1 MSSCCAWLW
10 KAGPEANAC
19 GRREQQESS
28 RADARPSPARP
39 RACTLLELLKADVSV
54 PRDSRGMREKAATSR
69 REMELRP
76 SRRQAAG
83 LEPDSPGEPP
93 QMGLTESLQGQ
104 QRSAG
109 TRGWLVCPAPGVKA
123 ELRVTT
129 ASPTEATLWEC
140 CPDPGG
146 GVGGPSWP
154 ERGILLRSSCVCGYS
169 VPTAQGRGG
178 PRPGTRCQHP
188 RTPGWGQWEGEGLQA
203 WPWPSPGRV
212 GTASGNPAPGG
223 TFCGFGFRP
232 RQGA

>member
-1 MSSCCAWLW
+1 
-10 KAGPEANAC
+10 
-19 GRREQQESS
+19 
-28 RADARPSPARP
+28 
-39 RACTLLELLKADVSV
+39 
-54 PRDSRGMREKAATSR
+54 
-69 REMELRP
+69 MELSP
-76 SRRQAAG
+76 SQRQVAG

-93 QMGLTESLQGQ
+93 QMGSTESLRGQ

-178 PRPGTRCQHP
+178 PRPGTQCQHP
-188 RTPGWGQWEGEGLQA
+188 RTPGWGQWEEEGLQA
-203 WPWPSPGRV
+203 WPWPSPDAWGLPAGIQHLVALSVALGSGR
-212 GTASGNPAPGG
+212 GKEPETEGAPVSQSPVLSKPEGG
-223 TFCGFGFRP
+223 GL
-232 RQGA
+232 